1 MSACPRGVD
10 VPASSFLLWEMAGD
24 IPKLLGTP
32 LNFWGHPKASE
43 DASKLLGPGAHGN
56 HSTLP
61 EPTSGEQGCAP
72 TVGDQ
77 PVGPGVGGH
86 CFHWGQDFVWIPGE
100 GWASGQ
106 MRQRGCRE
114 DRGCLVALQ
123 AGRGTPRAA
132 HTPQEITPAGRGQ
145 RAPPGEGV
153 RMLPCA
159 KAVLVPCPGQVTRAA
174 GGCWGHPR

>member
-77 PVGPGVGGH
+77 PVGPDLLPLGTGFCVDPWGGLGQWADETEGLQGGQGVLGGS
-86 CFHWGQDFVWIPGE
+86 PG
-100 GWASGQ
+100 
-106 MRQRGCRE
+106 RQR
-114 DRGCLVALQ
+114 D
-123 AGRGTPRAA
+123 
-132 HTPQEITPAGRGQ
+132 PQSCPH
-145 RAPPGEGV
+145 PPGINSCWERTEG
-153 RMLPCA
+153 
-159 KAVLVPCPGQVTRAA
+159 TS
-174 GGCWGHPR
+174 